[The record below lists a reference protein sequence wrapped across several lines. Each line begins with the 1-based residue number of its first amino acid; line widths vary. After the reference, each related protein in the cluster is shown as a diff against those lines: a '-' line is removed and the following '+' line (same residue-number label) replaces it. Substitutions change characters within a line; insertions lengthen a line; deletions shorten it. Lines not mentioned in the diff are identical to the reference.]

1 MPGEIYELIF
11 DTESKEARMSSNGI
25 TDIGRGWG
33 GERGPGVSQQQLDS
47 KTLTCHDSSSSI
59 LSSVSGVV

>member
-1 MPGEIYELIF
+1 
-11 DTESKEARMSSNGI
+11 MSSNGI

-33 GERGPGVSQQQLDS
+33 GEWGLGVSQQLDG

-59 LSSVSGVV
+59 SSSASGEDDDGDSEPGQ